1 VQRIGIVVAAVSF
14 FVVTSA
20 STSSALQ
27 GAEQS
32 VDPHRPDVT
41 RSAVNEHTASER
53 PLIAVSHRGASG
65 HAPENTLAALD
76 AADRLGA
83 ETVEVDVQRTE
94 DDVLVLMH
102 DTTLERTTDVEE
114 VFPDRGSYNVRDF
127 TLEEIRELDA
137 GAWFDSS
144 FEGEP
149 VPTFAEALDRMEEL
163 DLNLFLELK
172 EPKLYPGIEQEITD
186 ELTER
191 GSWLEPN
198 PSGEPRRLVV
208 QSFDWESVR
217 RSKDL
222 LPSVPHALLGR
233 VPESRIA
240 EFDWVQMINPN
251 HNTIDA
257 AYVKRVHE
265 AGMEIMPYTINE
277 RSRMDTVL
285 GWKVDGFIT
294 DYPDVGQEAIA
305 ARTKRYHPVVRI
317 PTPSLPLPR

>member
-1 VQRIGIVVAAVSF
+1 MQRIGIVVAAVSF

-20 STSSALQ
+20 SASSAIQ
-27 GAEQS
+27 DA
-32 VDPHRPDVT
+32 DPRWSGVPRP
-41 RSAVNEHTASER
+41 AANEHTTSER

-114 VFPDRGSYNVRDF
+114 VFPDRGSYDVRDF
-127 TLEEIRELDA
+127 TMEEIRRLDA

-144 FEGEP
+144 FDGEA

-172 EPKLYPGIEQEITD
+172 KPELYPGIEQEITD

-191 GSWLEPN
+191 GTWLEPN

-217 RSKDL
+217 RSRDL

-240 EFDWVQMINPN
+240 EFDWAQMINPN
-251 HNTIDA
+251 HTTIDA
-257 AYVKRVHE
+257 AYVRRVHE

-305 ARTKRYHPVVRI
+305 ARTKRYQPVVRI
-317 PTPSLPLPR
+317 PTSPLPLPR

>member
-1 VQRIGIVVAAVSF
+1 MQRIGIVVAAVSF
-14 FVVTSA
+14 FVVTGASA
-20 STSSALQ
+20 SSATQ
-27 GAEQS
+27 DT
-32 VDPHRPDVT
+32 DPRWSDVT
-41 RSAVNEHTASER
+41 RSAVIEYTTTER

-76 AADRLGA
+76 TADRLGA
-83 ETVEVDVQRTE
+83 ETVEVDVQRTK

-114 VFPDRGSYNVRDF
+114 VFPERGSYEVADF
-127 TLEEIRELDA
+127 TMDEVRELDA
-137 GAWFDSS
+137 GAWFDAS
-144 FEGEP
+144 FDGEP
-149 VPTFAEALDRMEEL
+149 VPTFAEGLDRLEQL

-172 EPKLYPGIEQEITD
+172 EPGLYPGIEQEIAD
-186 ELTER
+186 ELTGR
-191 GSWLEPN
+191 GTWLEPN
-198 PSGEPRRLVV
+198 PDGEPRRLVV
-208 QSFDWESVR
+208 QSFDWQSVR

-233 VPESRIA
+233 VPESSID
-240 EFDWVQMINPN
+240 EHDWAQMINPN
-251 HNTIDA
+251 HTTIDA
-257 AYVKRVHE
+257 TYVERVHE

-305 ARTKRYHPVVRI
+305 ARAQRSQPVVRI
-317 PTPSLPLPR
+317 PALPLPR

>member
-1 VQRIGIVVAAVSF
+1 MQRIGIVVAAVSF
-14 FVVTSA
+14 FVVTGASA
-20 STSSALQ
+20 SSATQ
-27 GAEQS
+27 DA
-32 VDPHRPDVT
+32 DPRWSDVT
-41 RSAVNEHTASER
+41 RSAVIEYTTTSER

-83 ETVEVDVQRTE
+83 ETVEVDVQRTK

-114 VFPDRGSYNVRDF
+114 VFPDRGSYEVGDF
-127 TLEEIRELDA
+127 TMEEVRRLDA

-144 FEGEP
+144 FDGEP
-149 VPTFAEALDRMEEL
+149 VPTFAEGLDRMEQL

-172 EPKLYPGIEQEITD
+172 EPGLYPGIEQEIAD
-186 ELTER
+186 ELTGR
-191 GSWLEPN
+191 GTWLEPN
-198 PSGEPRRLVV
+198 PDGEPRRLVL

-233 VPESRIA
+233 VPESSID
-240 EFDWVQMINPN
+240 EHDWAQMINPN
-251 HNTIDA
+251 HTTIDA
-257 AYVKRVHE
+257 AYVERVHE

-305 ARTKRYHPVVRI
+305 ARTKRSQPVVRI
-317 PTPSLPLPR
+317 PTLPLPR